1 MAIEHAAVQVARKPW
16 GVGDLH
22 PWSSID
28 VVGDPVGELWFR
40 RTHKHAPIPALLLKL
55 LFTSEPL
62 SIQVHPDDE
71 FARSIGL
78 PNGKTEAWYVLA
90 AAPGARVALGLKRR
104 LTPHALRAA
113 IRDGSIA
120 NLTQWRP
127 VAKGDIIFVPAGT
140 IHAIGAGIV
149 LAEVQQRSDTTF
161 RLFDYGR
168 QRELHEECAVAASD
182 AGPVQAQSDPRRL
195 TAARTALI
203 TSQHFVIERID
214 LPANSNWALNADRET
229 WILAIEG
236 RALIGVTSISVGDAV
251 FIEDDRTGIE
261 VGAGGMSGLM
271 AYPGPDPVTT
281 LLEDVGELTKSVGMS
296 AGHSPKSSE
305 TVEVQA

>member
-1 MAIEHAAVQVARKPW
+1 MAIEHAVVQVARKPW

-28 VVGDPVGELWFR
+28 VAGDRVGELWFQ
-40 RTHKHAPIPALLLKL
+40 RTHKHAAIPALLLKL

-78 PNGKTEAWYVLA
+78 PNGKTEAWYILA
-90 AAPGARVALGLKRR
+90 AAPGARVALGLKWR
-104 LTPHALRAA
+104 LTPQALRAA

-120 NLTQWRP
+120 DLTRWRP

-149 LAEVQQRSDTTF
+149 LAEIQQRSDTTF

-168 QRELHEECAVAASD
+168 QRELDEKNAVAVSD
-182 AGPVQAQSDPRRL
+182 AGPVQTQSAPRRL
-195 TAARTALI
+195 TAHRTAVI
-203 TSQHFVIERID
+203 TSRHFVVELID
-214 LPANSNWALNADRET
+214 LPANSTWALNADRET

-236 RALIGVTSISVGDAV
+236 RARIGSTNMSVGDAV
-251 FIEDDRTGIE
+251 FIEADRSGIE
-261 VGAGGMSGLM
+261 VGADGMRGLM
-271 AYPGPDPVTT
+271 AYPGPDPAVA
-281 LLEDVGELTKSVGMS
+281 LLQGAGELTKH
-296 AGHSPKSSE
+296 AGTCAGDASKSSE